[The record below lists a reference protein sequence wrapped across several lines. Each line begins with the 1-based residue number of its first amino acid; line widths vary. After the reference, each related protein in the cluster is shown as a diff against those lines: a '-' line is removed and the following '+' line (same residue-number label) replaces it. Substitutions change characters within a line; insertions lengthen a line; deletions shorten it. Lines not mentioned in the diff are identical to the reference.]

1 MLERAVGAERSP
13 WGLGGPL
20 GIQGLAD
27 SCGHSLCRGKIGL
40 SLSFQMADPEVEA
53 SFLILVLG
61 PETEVLCLSHS
72 SCREPQCVI
81 LVLKPLVPASVWGR
95 GPCTALISY

>member
-40 SLSFQMADPEVEA
+40 SLSFQMADPH
-53 SFLILVLG
+53 LG
-61 PETEVLCLSHS
+61 T
-72 SCREPQCVI
+72 
-81 LVLKPLVPASVWGR
+81 G
-95 GPCTALISY
+95 ALAL